1 MELGINRSGTCNAI
15 CFWFDLWL
23 DSETKLSNTPLVSQD
38 NKTPPPSWMQAV
50 QYVEEAA
57 VTAGQVRPVTPCC
70 SKERQGGGKN
80 SHRTPN
86 IGAFVVQDLGFTY
99 FIDCLISPPPPPP
112 PPPHRASRF
121 LQSTIRTEFHSSGT
135 PVIKA
140 LRGRTSRPSTLS
152 GRPT

>member
-1 MELGINRSGTCNAI
+1 M
-15 CFWFDLWL
+15 
-23 DSETKLSNTPLVSQD
+23 SQD

-99 FIDCLISPPPPPP
+99 FIDCLICPPPPPP
-112 PPPHRASRF
+112 QSITLLAKHDTYGISFEWDASDQSIERTHEPPVDSKWTTDLNQMNA
-121 LQSTIRTEFHSSGT
+121 IYSSLKTMMAKNPLEYKRVG
-135 PVIKA
+135 
-140 LRGRTSRPSTLS
+140 
-152 GRPT
+152 